1 MTLLDRRDDGTKT
14 AERKFAEMQ
23 TYFSTRWKNL
33 SEIKTEKDLRTIM
46 AEAYE
51 LESISII
58 GRQAQFEFDE
68 AIGAVTVTNSGLRLE
83 RVISLFVNGVLATFK
98 IDLDGKAYCI

>member
-1 MTLLDRRDDGTKT
+1 MTTRITDGREL
-14 AERKFAEMQ
+14 AEKKFAEMQ

-33 SEIKTEKDLRTIM
+33 SEIKTEEELRAIM
-46 AEAYE
+46 AEAHE

-58 GRQAQFEFDE
+58 GRQAQFEFDG
-68 AIGAVTVTNSGLRLE
+68 AIAAVIATEYGLRLE
-83 RVISLFVNGVLATFK
+83 RVISLFVNGVLSTFK

>member
-23 TYFSTRWKNL
+23 AYFSNRWKNL
-33 SEIKTEKDLRTIM
+33 SEIKTEEQLRSIM

-58 GRQAQFEFDE
+58 GRQAQFEFDG
-68 AIGAVTVTNSGLRLE
+68 AIGAVTVKDSGLKLE
-83 RVISLFVNGVLATFK
+83 RVISLFVNGYLATFK

>member
-1 MTLLDRRDDGTKT
+1 MVLLDRRDDGTKT

-23 TYFSTRWKNL
+23 EYFHAWKNI
-33 SEIKTEKDLRTIM
+33 STEEELRAKLAT
-46 AEAYE
+46 AYE
-51 LESISII
+51 LESISVI

-83 RVISLFVNGVLATFK
+83 RVISLFVNGVLSTFK

>member
-1 MTLLDRRDDGTKT
+1 MVLLDRRDDGTKT

-23 TYFSTRWKNL
+23 AYFSNHWKNR
-33 SEIKTEKDLRTIM
+33 SEIKTEEQLRSIM
-46 AEAYE
+46 AKAYE

-58 GRQAQFEFDE
+58 GRQAQFEFDG
-68 AIGAVTVTNSGLRLE
+68 AIGAVTVKDSGLELE
-83 RVISLFVNGVLATFK
+83 RVISLFVNGFLSTFK

>member
-1 MTLLDRRDDGTKT
+1 MVLLDRRDDGTKT

-23 TYFSTRWKNL
+23 AYFSNRWKNL
-33 SEIKTEKDLRTIM
+33 SEIKTEEQLRSIM

-58 GRQAQFEFDE
+58 GRQAQFEFE
-68 AIGAVTVTNSGLRLE
+68 GAIGAVNATEYGLRFV
-83 RVISLFVNGVLATFK
+83 RVISLFVNGVPSTFK